1 MPEIEIIKKVTE
13 ALESKSGENILT
25 LDLKDKGGLAD
36 YFVLVT
42 GNSETHMKTLT
53 DTVEE
58 VFHNESR
65 TCKIEGEHSLNWRL
79 IDSGDVVVHVF
90 SHKGR
95 EFYRLERLWEND

>member
-1 MPEIEIIKKVTE
+1 MPSLENVTA
-13 ALESKSGENILT
+13 ALEAKNGENILT

-36 YFVLVT
+36 SFVLVT

-53 DTVEE
+53 DAAQEAL
-58 VFHNESR
+58 ESEGR
-65 TCKIEGEHSLNWRL
+65 TCRIEGEHSLNWRL
-79 IDSGDVVVHVF
+79 IDAGDIVVHVF